1 MAERKKDYKQK
12 DYSADYGK
20 MPPQA
25 VDLEEAVLSALLLES
40 EAYSLVGDM
49 LEPET
54 FYKKSHQRIFN
65 AIRQLEIEN
74 QPVDL
79 LTVTDFLKNTGELD
93 EVGGLAY
100 LSSLSSK
107 VASAAN
113 VEFHVKILVQKY
125 LKRQMITSCTELQ
138 NMAYDDSVDVQ
149 DLIDRAQK
157 RVFDISDTNI
167 RKDTQAAS
175 PLLAMAMQ
183 NIKKASENVTG
194 INGVAS
200 GFTELDKNTH
210 GWQPSDL
217 VIIAARPAMGKT
229 AFVLS
234 MAKNI
239 AVDQKIPLAIFSL
252 EMSGVQLM
260 YRMLS
265 CQAELE
271 SEKLKTGHLTEQEWA
286 HLGNSAKILSNS
298 PIFIDDTAGLS
309 VLELRSK
316 CRMLKNKYDIQMVI
330 VDYLQLMTAGADMR
344 GNREQEVSMISRQ
357 LKIIAKELGITMIAL
372 SQLNRGLETRQDK
385 KPILSDLRESG
396 SIEQDADM
404 VLFIHRPEVYN
415 RSGMDGNGISQKGLA
430 EIIIA
435 KHRSGSIGE
444 IKLRFRGQ
452 FTQFV
457 DWDTVSRPRTR
468 KSSISEASISTDNS
482 IGLNDTMSIGSG
494 LEADTEMF
502 NSGAISSNVASD
514 DEPPF

>member
-1 MAERKKDYKQK
+1 MPERKRDYKQK

-20 MPPQA
+20 VPPQA

-40 EAYSLVGDM
+40 DAYSLVGDM

-54 FYKKSHQRIFN
+54 FYKKSHQKIFH
-65 AIRQLEIEN
+65 AIRELFVQDR
-74 QPVDL
+74 PVDL
-79 LTVTDFLKNTGELD
+79 LTVTDYLQSTGELD

-157 RVFDISDTNI
+157 RVFDMTDTNI
-167 RKDTQAAS
+167 RKDTQEAS
-175 PLLAMAMQ
+175 PLLTQALA

-194 INGVAS
+194 INGISS

-271 SEKLKTGHLTEQEWA
+271 SEKLKTGQLTEQEWI
-286 HLGNSAKILSNS
+286 HLNNSAKVLSNS
-298 PIFIDDTAGLS
+298 PIYIDDTAGLS
-309 VLELRSK
+309 ILELRSK
-316 CRMLKNKYDIQMVI
+316 CRMLQNKYKIKMVI

-372 SQLNRGLETRQDK
+372 SQLNRGLESRQDK

-404 VLFIHRPEVYN
+404 VIFIHRPEVYN
-415 RSGMDGNGISQKGLA
+415 KSGVDGNGLSQKGLA

-452 FTQFV
+452 YTQFV
-457 DWDTVSRPRTR
+457 DWDTISRSKAKPR
-468 KSSISEASISTDNS
+468 KSAISEADAVE
-482 IGLNDTMSIGSG
+482 LNDSINISNSVMS
-494 LEADTEMF
+494 ADTEMF
-502 NSGAISSNVASD
+502 DKSPKAD
-514 DEPPF
+514 DDDPPF

>member
-1 MAERKKDYKQK
+1 MPDRKRDYKQK

-20 MPPQA
+20 VPPQA

-40 EAYSLVGDM
+40 DAYSLVGDM
-49 LEPET
+49 LEPEA
-54 FYKKSHQRIFN
+54 FYKKSHQKIFH
-65 AIRQLEIEN
+65 AIRELFVQDR
-74 QPVDL
+74 PVDL
-79 LTVTDFLKNTGELD
+79 LTVTDYLQSTGELD
-93 EVGGLAY
+93 EVGGMAY
-100 LSSLSSK
+100 LSLLSSK

-157 RVFDISDTNI
+157 RVFDMADTNI
-167 RKDTQAAS
+167 RKDTQEAS
-175 PLLAMAMQ
+175 PLLAQALD
-183 NIKKASENVTG
+183 NIQKASENITG
-194 INGVAS
+194 INGVPS

-271 SEKLKTGHLTEQEWA
+271 SEKLKTGQLTEQEWI
-286 HLGNSAKILSNS
+286 HLRNSAKVLSNS

-309 VLELRSK
+309 ILELRSK
-316 CRMLKNKYDIQMVI
+316 CRMLKNKYNIQMVI

-357 LKIIAKELGITMIAL
+357 LKIIAKELNITMIAL
-372 SQLNRGLETRQDK
+372 SQLNRGLESRQDK

-404 VLFIHRPEVYN
+404 VIFIHRPEVYN
-415 RSGMDGNGISQKGLA
+415 KSGVDGNGLSQKGLA

-444 IKLRFRGQ
+444 IKMRFRGQ
-452 FTQFV
+452 YTQFV
-457 DWDTVSRPRTR
+457 DWDTISKSKAKPR
-468 KSSISEASISTDNS
+468 KSAISEADVVE
-482 IGLNDTMSIGSG
+482 LNDSMSMANSVMN
-494 LEADTEMF
+494 ADTEMF
-502 NSGAISSNVASD
+502 DRVPKAD
-514 DEPPF
+514 DDDPPF

>member
-1 MAERKKDYKQK
+1 MPERKRDYKQK

-20 MPPQA
+20 IPPQA

-40 EAYSLVGDM
+40 DAYSLVGDM
-49 LEPET
+49 LEPEA
-54 FYKKSHQRIFN
+54 FYKKSHQKIFH
-65 AIRQLEIEN
+65 AIRELFVQDK
-74 QPVDL
+74 PVDL
-79 LTVTDFLKNTGELD
+79 LTVTDYLQSTGELD
-93 EVGGLAY
+93 EVGGMAY

-157 RVFDISDTNI
+157 RVFDMADTNI
-167 RKDTQAAS
+167 RKDTQEAS
-175 PLLAMAMQ
+175 PLLAQALD
-183 NIKKASENVTG
+183 NIQKASENVTG
-194 INGVAS
+194 INGVPS
-200 GFTELDKNTH
+200 GFTELDRNTH

-271 SEKLKTGHLTEQEWA
+271 SEKLKTGQLTEQEWI
-286 HLGNSAKILSNS
+286 HLRNSAKVLSNS
-298 PIFIDDTAGLS
+298 PIYIDDTAGLS
-309 VLELRSK
+309 ILELRSK
-316 CRMLKNKYDIQMVI
+316 CRMLKNKYDIKMVI

-357 LKIIAKELGITMIAL
+357 LKIIAKELNITMIAL
-372 SQLNRGLETRQDK
+372 SQLNRGLESRQDK

-404 VLFIHRPEVYN
+404 VIFIHRPEVYN
-415 RSGMDGNGISQKGLA
+415 KSGVDGNGLSQKGLA

-444 IKLRFRGQ
+444 IKMRFRGQ
-452 FTQFV
+452 YTQFV
-457 DWDTVSRPRTR
+457 DWDTISRSKAKPR
-468 KSSISEASISTDNS
+468 KSAISEADAVE
-482 IGLNDTMSIGSG
+482 LNDSINISNSVMS
-494 LEADTEMF
+494 ADTEMF
-502 NSGAISSNVASD
+502 DKSPRAD
-514 DEPPF
+514 DDDPPF

>member
-1 MAERKKDYKQK
+1 MPDRKRDYKQK

-20 MPPQA
+20 VPPQA

-40 EAYSLVGDM
+40 DAYSLVGDM

-54 FYKKSHQRIFN
+54 FYKKSHQKIFH
-65 AIRQLEIEN
+65 AIRELFVQDR
-74 QPVDL
+74 PVDL
-79 LTVTDFLKNTGELD
+79 LTVTDYLQSTGELD
-93 EVGGLAY
+93 EVGGMAS

-157 RVFDISDTNI
+157 RVFDMADTNI
-167 RKDTQAAS
+167 RKDTQEAS
-175 PLLAMAMQ
+175 PLLAQALD

-194 INGVAS
+194 INGVPS

-271 SEKLKTGHLTEQEWA
+271 SEKLKTGQLAEQEWI
-286 HLGNSAKILSNS
+286 HLNNSAKVLSNS
-298 PIFIDDTAGLS
+298 PIYIDDTAGLS
-309 VLELRSK
+309 ILELRSK
-316 CRMLKNKYDIQMVI
+316 CRMLKNKYDIKMVI

-357 LKIIAKELGITMIAL
+357 LKIIAKELNITMIAL
-372 SQLNRGLETRQDK
+372 SQLNRGLESRQDK

-404 VLFIHRPEVYN
+404 VIFIHRPEVYN
-415 RSGMDGNGISQKGLA
+415 KSGVDGNGLSQKGLA

-444 IKLRFRGQ
+444 IKMRFRGQ
-452 FTQFV
+452 YTQFV
-457 DWDTVSRPRTR
+457 DWDTISRSKAKPR
-468 KSSISEASISTDNS
+468 KSAISEADAVE
-482 IGLNDTMSIGSG
+482 LNDSINISNSVMS
-494 LEADTEMF
+494 ADTEMF
-502 NSGAISSNVASD
+502 DKSPRAD
-514 DEPPF
+514 DDDPPF